1 MYTIVE
7 IHNYAS
13 EGSQRLSKKTV
24 RQLLGIQQ
32 RSTLIENVK
41 VLKSLGLKSPTGQA
55 FTWEDVYELLALQS
69 FCNLRRGSTLF
80 TRKMYAVIRK
90 GGIEKI
96 KTVLTSFGIDLDQRF
111 EGLKND
117 FNNQ

>member
-1 MYTIVE
+1 MMTIVE
-7 IHNYAS
+7 IHDYQS
-13 EGSQRLSKKTV
+13 DESDRLSKKTV
-24 RQLLGIQQ
+24 RQLLKIQQ

-80 TRKMYAVIRK
+80 TRKMYAIIRK
-90 GGIEKI
+90 GGIEKVQ
-96 KTVLTSFGIDLDQRF
+96 TVLSSFGIDLDQRY
-111 EGLKND
+111 EEIKND
-117 FNNQ
+117 FNS

>member
-7 IHNYAS
+7 IHNYQS
-13 EGSQRLSKKTV
+13 EGSQKLSKKIV
-24 RQLLGIQQ
+24 RQLLGIQH

-41 VLKSLGLKSPTGQA
+41 VLNSLGLKSPGHS

-80 TRKMYAVIRK
+80 TRKMYTVIRK
-90 GGIEKI
+90 GGIEKVQ
-96 KTVLTSFGIDLDQRF
+96 TVLGSFGIDLDQRF
-111 EGLKND
+111 EELKND
-117 FNNQ
+117 FNS

>member
-7 IHNYAS
+7 IHNYQS

-24 RQLLGIQQ
+24 RQLLGIQH

-41 VLKSLGLKSPTGQA
+41 VLKSLGLKSPTEQA
-55 FTWEDVYELLALQS
+55 FTWEDIYELLALQS

-90 GGIEKI
+90 GGIEKVQ
-96 KTVLTSFGIDLDQRF
+96 TVLSSFDIDLDQKF
-111 EGLKND
+111 EELKNE
-117 FNNQ
+117 FNS